1 MDDAAR
7 PRVAIVDDHPLV
19 RQGIADLMRREIG
32 ADIVMSSDRM
42 EDVLEIDPLP
52 DLLLLDLDLGTS
64 TADPQLAESL
74 VRSGV
79 PVLVVSALGSPKA
92 IRDMLRSG
100 VAGFINKKEPP
111 ATLAAAARE
120 VLETGRWTGPET
132 AAAIAGDPHR
142 PHLSPQEE
150 RILVLYASGLKLVSA
165 ARAVGVSLPTAK
177 TYVNRIRAK
186 YEQVGRPVP
195 TKTDLYREA
204 VRDGYLDA
212 GGTSETQD

>member
-100 VAGFINKKEPP
+100 VAGFINKKEP
-111 ATLAAAARE
+111 
-120 VLETGRWTGPET
+120 
-132 AAAIAGDPHR
+132 
-142 PHLSPQEE
+142 
-150 RILVLYASGLKLVSA
+150 
-165 ARAVGVSLPTAK
+165 
-177 TYVNRIRAK
+177 
-186 YEQVGRPVP
+186 
-195 TKTDLYREA
+195 
-204 VRDGYLDA
+204 
-212 GGTSETQD
+212 